1 MDLSRPPVPPA
12 PGDLPAL
19 ADATGP
25 RVPPSPAE
33 PPSVVGAPSV
43 TDAAAP
49 PQSDELPDPAGDLAR
64 RVHQVSHLTGTFV
77 LRSGA
82 TSSEYFDKYRFE
94 ADPRLLRELAEAMA
108 GLLPEGADG
117 LAGLELG
124 GVPLATV
131 LSQVTGLP
139 AGFVRKQAK
148 PYGTRRLAEGVDVA
162 GRRLVVVEDVVT
174 SGGAVV
180 ESCQALRSEGAEVAV
195 AVCVIDRE
203 AGGPANLAEIG
214 VELRP
219 LFTMTQLKAA
229 ASR

>member
-1 MDLSRPPVPPA
+1 MDPADPPVPP
-12 PGDLPAL
+12 G
-19 ADATGP
+19 
-25 RVPPSPAE
+25 PAE
-33 PPSVVGAPSV
+33 PPSVVGAAGPAGASGVPS
-43 TDAAAP
+43 TPA
-49 PQSDELPDPAGDLAR
+49 DPADDLAR
-64 RVHQVSHLTGTFV
+64 RVHRASHLTGTFV

-94 ADPRLLRELAEAMA
+94 SDPRLLRELAEAMA
-108 GLLPEGADG
+108 GLLPDGADG

-148 PYGTRRLAEGVDVA
+148 PYGTRRLAEGFDVA

-180 ESCQALRSEGAEVAV
+180 DSCRALRSEGAEVAV
-195 AVCVIDRE
+195 ALCVIDRE
-203 AGGPANLAEIG
+203 AGGPANLADVG

-229 ASR
+229 AGG

>member
-1 MDLSRPPVPPA
+1 MDT
-12 PGDLPAL
+12 
-19 ADATGP
+19 ADP

-33 PPSVVGAPSV
+33 PPSVVGASSPS
-43 TDAAAP
+43 DATLAP
-49 PQSDELPDPAGDLAR
+49 PATGDPAGDLAR
-64 RVHQVSHLTGTFV
+64 RVHEASHLTGTFV

-82 TSSEYFDKYRFE
+82 TSNEYFDKYRFE
-94 ADPRLLRELAEAMA
+94 SDPRLLRELAEAMA

-148 PYGTRRLAEGVDVA
+148 PYGTRRLAEGFDVA

-180 ESCQALRSEGAEVAV
+180 DSCRALRAEGAEVAV
-195 AVCVIDRE
+195 ALCVIDRE
-203 AGGPANLAEIG
+203 AGGRANLADIG

-229 ASR
+229 AG

>member
-1 MDLSRPPVPPA
+1 MDPADPPVPP
-12 PGDLPAL
+12 G
-19 ADATGP
+19 
-25 RVPPSPAE
+25 PAE
-33 PPSVVGAPSV
+33 PPSVVGASGP
-43 TDAAAP
+43 AAATGVP
-49 PQSDELPDPAGDLAR
+49 PAAGDPAGDLAR
-64 RVHQVSHLTGTFV
+64 RVHRASHLTGTFV

-94 ADPRLLRELAEAMA
+94 SDPRLLRELAEAMA
-108 GLLPEGADG
+108 GLLPDGADG

-148 PYGTRRLAEGVDVA
+148 PYGTRRLAEGLDVA

-180 ESCQALRSEGAEVAV
+180 DSCRALRSEGAEVAV
-195 AVCVIDRE
+195 ALCVIDRE
-203 AGGPANLAEIG
+203 AGGPANLAEVG

-229 ASR
+229 AGG

>member
-1 MDLSRPPVPPA
+1 MD
-12 PGDLPAL
+12 AL
-19 ADATGP
+19 
-25 RVPPSPAE
+25 
-33 PPSVVGAPSV
+33 
-43 TDAAAP
+43 TDRTVLAARIHA
-49 PQSDELPDPAGDLAR
+49 A
-64 RVHQVSHLTGTFV
+64 SHLTGTFT
-77 LRSGA
+77 LRSGVV
-82 TSSEYFDKYRFE
+82 SNEYFDKYMFE
-94 ADPRLLRELAEAMA
+94 SDPALLRAVAAACLELVPA
-108 GLLPEGADG
+108 GIDA

-148 PYGTRRLAEGVDVA
+148 PYGTHRLAEGFDVA

-180 ESCQALRSEGAEVAV
+180 DSCRALRSEGAEVAV
-195 AVCVIDRE
+195 ALCVIDRE

>member
-1 MDLSRPPVPPA
+1 MPPA
-12 PGDLPAL
+12 DRPDP
-19 ADATGP
+19 
-25 RVPPSPAE
+25 PPSDTPPRPSD
-33 PPSVVGAPSV
+33 PPSVVGAS
-43 TDAAAP
+43 AAAP
-49 PQSDELPDPAGDLAR
+49 AGSALDPATDLAR
-64 RVHQVSHLTGTFV
+64 RVYQVAHLTGTFL

-82 TSSEYFDKYRFE
+82 TSGEYFDKYRFE
-94 ADPRLLRELAEAMA
+94 SDPRLLRELAGAMA

-124 GVPLATV
+124 GVPLATM

-148 PYGTRRLAEGVDVA
+148 PYGTRRLAEGVEVA

-180 ESCQALRSEGAEVAV
+180 DACRALRSEGAEVAV
-195 AVCVIDRE
+195 AICVIDRE

-219 LFTMTQLKAA
+219 LFTMTRLKDAA
-229 ASR
+229 TSSEPAGGLDP

>member
-1 MDLSRPPVPPA
+1 VSPPEASGPPA
-12 PGDLPAL
+12 G
-19 ADATGP
+19 
-25 RVPPSPAE
+25 
-33 PPSVVGAPSV
+33 
-43 TDAAAP
+43 
-49 PQSDELPDPAGDLAR
+49 LAR
-64 RVHQVSHLTGTFV
+64 RVYQASHLTGSFV

-94 ADPRLLRELAEAMA
+94 SDPRLLRELAEAMA
-108 GLLPEGADG
+108 GLLPQGADG

-148 PYGTRRLAEGVDVA
+148 PYGTRRLAEGFDVA
-162 GRRLVVVEDVVT
+162 GRRLVLVEDVVT

-180 ESCQALRSEGAEVAV
+180 DSCRALRSEGADVAV
-195 AVCVIDRE
+195 ALCVIDRE

-229 ASR
+229 ASH

>member
-1 MDLSRPPVPPA
+1 MDPADPPVPP
-12 PGDLPAL
+12 G
-19 ADATGP
+19 
-25 RVPPSPAE
+25 PAE
-33 PPSVVGAPSV
+33 PPSVVGASGP
-43 TDAAAP
+43 AAATGVP
-49 PQSDELPDPAGDLAR
+49 PAAGDLADDLAR
-64 RVHQVSHLTGTFV
+64 RVHRASHLTGTFV

-94 ADPRLLRELAEAMA
+94 SDPRLLWEIAEALA
-108 GLLPEGADG
+108 GLLPPAADG

-148 PYGTRRLAEGVDVA
+148 PYGTRRLAEGLEVA

-180 ESCQALRSEGAEVAV
+180 DSCLAGRFGPLDLGNRGDDQLVQAPVEAEQVLVGPLDPADQVLVVHRDHEGLADEHVA
-195 AVCVIDRE
+195 A
-203 AGGPANLAEIG
+203 L
-214 VELRP
+214 
-219 LFTMTQLKAA
+219 T
-229 ASR
+229 

>member
-1 MDLSRPPVPPA
+1 MDPADPPVPP
-12 PGDLPAL
+12 G
-19 ADATGP
+19 
-25 RVPPSPAE
+25 PAE
-33 PPSVVGAPSV
+33 PPSVVGASGPP
-43 TDAAAP
+43 AATGVP
-49 PQSDELPDPAGDLAR
+49 PAADDPADDLAR
-64 RVHQVSHLTGTFV
+64 RVHRASHLTGTFV

-94 ADPRLLRELAEAMA
+94 SDPRLLRELAEAMA
-108 GLLPEGADG
+108 GLLPDGADG

-148 PYGTRRLAEGVDVA
+148 PYGTRRLAEGFDVA

-180 ESCQALRSEGAEVAV
+180 DSCRALRSEGAEVAV

-203 AGGPANLAEIG
+203 AGGPANLADVG

-229 ASR
+229 AGG

>member
-1 MDLSRPPVPPA
+1 MDPSRSVPPVGPP
-12 PGDLPAL
+12 DL
-19 ADATGP
+19 
-25 RVPPSPAE
+25 
-33 PPSVVGAPSV
+33 
-43 TDAAAP
+43 
-49 PQSDELPDPAGDLAR
+49 AGDLAR
-64 RVHQVSHLTGTFV
+64 RVHEASHLTGSFV

-94 ADPRLLRELAEAMA
+94 SDPRLLRELAEAMA
-108 GLLPEGADG
+108 GLLPREADG

-148 PYGTRRLAEGVDVA
+148 PYGTRRLAEGFDVA

-180 ESCQALRSEGAEVAV
+180 DSCRALRSEGADVAV
-195 AVCVIDRE
+195 ALCGIDRE
-203 AGGPANLAEIG
+203 AGGPANQAEVG

-219 LFTMTQLKAA
+219 LFTMTKLNAA
-229 ASR
+229 ASH

>member
-1 MDLSRPPVPPA
+1 MDPSRSVPPA
-12 PGDLPAL
+12 
-19 ADATGP
+19 GP
-25 RVPPSPAE
+25 
-33 PPSVVGAPSV
+33 
-43 TDAAAP
+43 
-49 PQSDELPDPAGDLAR
+49 PDPAGDLAR
-64 RVHQVSHLTGTFV
+64 RVHQASHLTGSFV

-94 ADPRLLRELAEAMA
+94 SDPRLLRELAEAMA
-108 GLLPEGADG
+108 GLLPGEADG

-148 PYGTRRLAEGVDVA
+148 PYGTRRLAEGFD
-162 GRRLVVVEDVVT
+162 
-174 SGGAVV
+174 
-180 ESCQALRSEGAEVAV
+180 VAV
-195 AVCVIDRE
+195 ALCVIDRE

-229 ASR
+229 ASH

>member
-1 MDLSRPPVPPA
+1 MDPADPPVPP
-12 PGDLPAL
+12 G
-19 ADATGP
+19 
-25 RVPPSPAE
+25 PAE
-33 PPSVVGAPSV
+33 PPSVVGNSGPAGTTGVPP
-43 TDAAAP
+43 AAG
-49 PQSDELPDPAGDLAR
+49 DPAGDLAR
-64 RVHQVSHLTGTFV
+64 RVHQASHLTGTFV

-94 ADPRLLRELAEAMA
+94 SDPRLLRELAEAMA
-108 GLLPEGADG
+108 GLLPDGADG

-148 PYGTRRLAEGVDVA
+148 PYGTRRLAEGFDVA

-180 ESCQALRSEGAEVAV
+180 DSCRALRAEGAEVAV

-203 AGGPANLAEIG
+203 AGGPANLADVGI
-214 VELRP
+214 ELRP

-229 ASR
+229 AGG

>member
-1 MDLSRPPVPPA
+1 MDPADPPVPP
-12 PGDLPAL
+12 G
-19 ADATGP
+19 
-25 RVPPSPAE
+25 PAE
-33 PPSVVGAPSV
+33 PPSVVGASGPP
-43 TDAAAP
+43 AATGVP
-49 PQSDELPDPAGDLAR
+49 PAADDPAGDLAR
-64 RVHQVSHLTGTFV
+64 RVHRASHLTGTFV

-94 ADPRLLRELAEAMA
+94 SDPRLLRELAEAMA
-108 GLLPEGADG
+108 GLLPDGADG

-148 PYGTRRLAEGVDVA
+148 PYGTRRLAEGFDVA

-180 ESCQALRSEGAEVAV
+180 DSCRALRAEGAEVAV
-195 AVCVIDRE
+195 ALCVIDRE
-203 AGGPANLAEIG
+203 AGGPANLADVG

-229 ASR
+229 AGG

>member
-1 MDLSRPPVPPA
+1 MDT
-12 PGDLPAL
+12 
-19 ADATGP
+19 ADP

-33 PPSVVGAPSV
+33 PPSVVGASSPS
-43 TDAAAP
+43 DATLAP
-49 PQSDELPDPAGDLAR
+49 PAAGDPAGDLAR
-64 RVHQVSHLTGTFV
+64 RVHEASHLTGTFV

-82 TSSEYFDKYRFE
+82 TSNEYFDKYRFE
-94 ADPRLLRELAEAMA
+94 SDPRLLRELAEAMA

-148 PYGTRRLAEGVDVA
+148 PYGTRRLAEGLDVA

-180 ESCQALRSEGAEVAV
+180 DSCRALRAEGAEVA
-195 AVCVIDRE
+195 AALCVIDRE
-203 AGGPANLAEIG
+203 AGGRANLADIG

-229 ASR
+229 AG

>member
-1 MDLSRPPVPPA
+1 MASARA
-12 PGDLPAL
+12 
-19 ADATGP
+19 
-25 RVPPSPAE
+25 
-33 PPSVVGAPSV
+33 
-43 TDAAAP
+43 
-49 PQSDELPDPAGDLAR
+49 PDPPRPAADPADLAA
-64 RVHQVSHLTGTFV
+64 RVYRVAHLTGSFT

-94 ADPRLLRELAEAMA
+94 SDPRLLRERAEAMA
-108 GLLPEGADG
+108 GLLPSGADG

-124 GVPLATV
+124 GVPLATM

-148 PYGTRRLAEGVDVA
+148 PYGTRRLAEGLDLP

-180 ESCQALRSEGAEVAV
+180 DACRALRAEGAELAV

-203 AGGPANLAEIG
+203 AGGPANLAEVG

-219 LFTMTQLKAA
+219 LFTMTRLKAA
-229 ASR
+229 AGS

>member
-1 MDLSRPPVPPA
+1 MDPSRAPTPPLAGSPA
-12 PGDLPAL
+12 S
-19 ADATGP
+19 ADHSEQ
-25 RVPPSPAE
+25 RIPPSPAE
-33 PPSVVGAPSV
+33 PPSVVGASGSTQEV
-43 TDAAAP
+43 GAP
-49 PQSDELPDPAGDLAR
+49 PRPGDPGDLAGDLAR
-64 RVHQVSHLTGTFV
+64 RVHEVSHLTGTFV

-94 ADPRLLRELAEAMA
+94 SDPRLLRELAEAMA
-108 GLLPEGADG
+108 GLLPGEADG

-148 PYGTRRLAEGVDVA
+148 PYGTRRLAEGFDVA

-180 ESCQALRSEGAEVAV
+180 DSCRALRAEGAEVAV
-195 AVCVIDRE
+195 ALCVIDRE

>member
-1 MDLSRPPVPPA
+1 MDT
-12 PGDLPAL
+12 
-19 ADATGP
+19 ADP

-33 PPSVVGAPSV
+33 PPSVVGASSPS
-43 TDAAAP
+43 DATLVP
-49 PQSDELPDPAGDLAR
+49 PATGDPAGDLAR
-64 RVHQVSHLTGTFV
+64 RVHEASHLTGTFV

-82 TSSEYFDKYRFE
+82 TSDEYFDKYRFE
-94 ADPRLLRELAEAMA
+94 SDPRLLRELAEAMA
-108 GLLPEGADG
+108 GLLPDGADG

-148 PYGTRRLAEGVDVA
+148 PYGTRRLAEGFDVA

-180 ESCQALRSEGAEVAV
+180 DSCRALRAEGAEVAV
-195 AVCVIDRE
+195 ALCVIDRE
-203 AGGPANLAEIG
+203 AGGRANLADIG

-219 LFTMTQLKAA
+219 LFTMTQLKDAA
-229 ASR
+229 AGG